1 MNFHN
6 PIVSDYLIHQAKS
19 NSGDKS
25 EHTHDTECG
34 CDEKLELL
42 TLHYFPD
49 GILKKKC
56 DPIPEVTEEVTK
68 LAKNMVYTMM
78 IEGGVG
84 LAGPQVGKLLRIFV
98 VDISWNGKAENAD
111 PQIFINPEIEPYTE
125 EAEALGGVGTD
136 HSRTTPRIT
145 SNEGCLSF
153 PGGRG
158 KVERYSSIR
167 VKYLDIEGVENT
179 LIATDYLARA
189 IQHEKDH
196 LDGVTIQSSIPA
208 FDLRKVQENIKILVR
223 KRVRELKPA
232 HKKAKTHRR

>member
-6 PIVSDYLIHQAKS
+6 PIVSDYLSHQAKS
-19 NSGDKS
+19 NSGDKP
-25 EHTHDTECG
+25 EHTHDTKCG
-34 CDEKLELL
+34 CDKKLELL
-42 TLHYFPD
+42 TLRYFPD

-56 DPIPEVTEEVTK
+56 EPIPEVTEEVTR

-125 EAEALGGVGTD
+125 EASVLSSEVD
-136 HSRTTPRIT
+136 HTKTTPRIT

-153 PGGRG
+153 PGGHG

-189 IQHEKDH
+189 IQHENDH

-232 HKKAKTHRR
+232 RKKAKTHRR